1 MAQVAQRP
9 LRAPRRK
16 APAGQRGDL
25 RPGSQEVRNHEATI
39 AYIKRTLCSKPRYL
53 DSTGDHPAK
62 VESEPLEDL
71 LPPLTSSNAVDVQL
85 YALIAVI
92 LSNFVQV
99 WYNRITP
106 DQDFVSEIVQIIA
119 HCTRGLE
126 QRVRHVD
133 LESLLLDELPQL
145 IVEHVNTVRISRR
158 SPTKALPQFEQR
170 RRFLTLR
177 PHLALEPV
185 PSDPISALAQQENE
199 TAWCMLLVNRI
210 LPLVLPPEDMLNP
223 CLDVLVSEIFTEM
236 IFHNGICG
244 KACEPWLIWDGL
256 AKLLRSMRSGY
267 GQLPDDPP
275 SDLLKRDESG
285 ALFPARVGTA
295 SGRPSLRGRSEAISQ
310 VLWLL
315 VHCTVTFWLYL
326 RVSTIALMQA
336 SALPPRTNRDDRRRM
351 SAKDSFED
359 VDDDRQAFRSTE
371 RRPIVDMNIWSCGS
385 QISSFEQRM
394 PWLSGLLSLMQWILL
409 HGPGRLCC
417 TNSRLDR
424 LLSHHFSTRLY
435 SASTWLPHLLQATR
449 TALFPNNA
457 LAPARIPPSSPEEVA
472 RIRSDCAA
480 AIVDAIPPGIWQ
492 RLLATK
498 EVDRAR
504 KEVEGE
510 DLLGLLEDGFVNRH
524 LVVSVVDL
532 LVVRLFPELI
542 EEE

>member
-285 ALFPARVGTA
+285 ALFPAR
-295 SGRPSLRGRSEAISQ
+295 
-310 VLWLL
+310 
-315 VHCTVTFWLYL
+315 
-326 RVSTIALMQA
+326 
-336 SALPPRTNRDDRRRM
+336 
-351 SAKDSFED
+351 DSFED